1 MCCSSR
7 LSIVRALCL
16 GFGGLSG
23 QVMGPDTTVVTTSDR
38 SVARGDSVYG
48 PAWLSLPLLEEV
60 WVAATS
66 PVDTSVSATS
76 GPVRHPQS
84 TELVTAGSLFRG
96 LSVASGRGANL
107 TGGMD
112 LKLQGRIA
120 EGIFL
125 SGHLTDQ
132 NLPIQPQGDTRTLNE
147 LDQVRLALKGPWG
160 SVEAGDFV
168 LHSGGGGLSTF
179 SRKLEGMQ
187 ARLRRGSWHGQ
198 GALAGTKGRFR
209 HQSLTGQ
216 DGRQG
221 PYHLAT
227 GEGSRLLIVLAG
239 TEKVWLNG
247 RRLVRGDGQDYTID
261 YDTGELNFT
270 PRHTIRSDSRIEVD
284 FEYSD
289 LVYGRTTG
297 FVSSGWE
304 GRRSRLNITALR
316 ESDRLESNLEF
327 SLSPADRERLRG
339 QGDTPGGTW
348 IDTALPDSAGNYY
361 LEDEGLVDE
370 HYQWRGVGTGD
381 YQVSFH
387 NVGEAGEYRRLVVDN
402 RIIYQWVPPGER
414 SAYQTVYAPRR
425 LLKPPVRHDY
435 LGLDWR
441 FDGSTTGR
449 RALLEVGLS
458 NTDLNRFSSLDDGD
472 NLDIGYRAQLGW
484 DAAPFS
490 LRRRPLTLG
499 ARLKAVG
506 TGRRFKAPG
515 RFEAVEFRRDWDL
528 DAPPEQYRWETVE
541 LYAHTAA
548 GTQAFAEAGLL
559 AADTTAGGRLR
570 WGLEQAGQGPATGR
584 FEQTFLSR
592 RAGGRYWNR
601 SIGDLKYTYKW
612 LQPTVGFETET
623 RALDDT
629 TGYRIE
635 QLSTGLLATFDRG
648 ATWGLS
654 REQRREVY
662 RSGPTET
669 ARFWRLSLS
678 RRPGP
683 ATRLETSISLNDKL
697 FSDNREDISYF
708 MGDFALTHRP
718 RNRPWWLDLRY
729 RLDRSVAETKAVVYD
744 SVATGRGQYRYDPV
758 YDNYVSDETGPFV
771 RYVIPAGELR
781 PVNSVQARFRS
792 QVELNKVN
800 LPVDWFQG
808 QREARLNLHG
818 RLEWQA
824 NRHRLST
831 YYMPRLGDPAA
842 SRFESTLRLDLAL
855 QAQRSAPRYT
865 LLLSRQ
871 NRLSRHEL
879 AATQTSGQ
887 IGEARRQQTADLGL
901 FSRIGA
907 GNWPLNLEGHLEYGH
922 DFQQSLVNSL
932 RRHKIIRGRAR
943 SILAATLSRQ
953 TTLTVNGRWMQ
964 EVDHALDGLSVRTA
978 VIGAGM
984 QRQLGR
990 QGRLRVDAE
999 RLRVTA
1005 PGETALPYLLAE
1017 GFPRGWSA
1025 NIRVSGQLHLS
1036 RNLLLSL
1043 SALSR
1048 QAPER
1053 PDFVSVNLELRSRF

>member
-7 LSIVRALCL
+7 LNIGLFLAAGIVCL
-16 GFGGLSG
+16 TG
-23 QVMGPDTTVVTTSDR
+23 QVMDSSTFAVTTSQR

-48 PAWLSLPLLEEV
+48 PAWLSLPPLNQV
-60 WVAATS
+60 WVAGDSSA
-66 PVDTSVSATS
+66 DTSAAATP
-76 GPVRHPQS
+76 GPAGHRAS
-84 TELVTAGSLFRG
+84 TELVTAGSLYRG
-96 LSVASGRGANL
+96 LSVASGRGASI

-112 LKLQGRIA
+112 LKLQGQVA
-120 EGIFL
+120 ESIFL

-132 NLPIQPQGDTRTLNE
+132 NLPIQPEGDTRTLNE
-147 LDQVRLALKGPWG
+147 LDQVRLALKAPWG

-168 LHSGGGGLSTF
+168 LHSGSGGLSTF

-187 ARLRRGSWHGQ
+187 AQLRRGSWHGQ
-198 GALAGTKGRFR
+198 GALAGTRGRFR
-209 HQSLTGQ
+209 HQSLAGQ

-221 PYHLAT
+221 PYHLTT

-247 RRLVRGDGQDYTID
+247 RRLERGDGQDYTID
-261 YDTGELNFT
+261 YDTGELTFT

-289 LVYGRTTG
+289 LVYNRTTG
-297 FVSSGWE
+297 FVSTGWE
-304 GRRSRLNITALR
+304 GRKSRLNITALR

-339 QGDTPGGTW
+339 QGDAPGGTW
-348 IDTALPDSAGNYY
+348 VSTALPDSAGNY
-361 LEDEGLVDE
+361 GLVDE
-370 HYQWRGVGTGD
+370 HYQWRGVGSGD
-381 YQVSFH
+381 YRVSFL
-387 NVGEAGEYRRLVVDN
+387 NVGETGEYRRLVVDN
-402 RIIYQWVPPGER
+402 RIIYQWVPPTER
-414 SAYQTVYAPRR
+414 SAYQTVYAPQR

-449 RALLEVGLS
+449 RAQLEVGLS
-458 NTDLNRFSSLDDGD
+458 NTDLNRFSALDDGD
-472 NLDIGYRAQLGW
+472 NLDLGYRAQLGW
-484 DAAPFS
+484 DTVPFS
-490 LRRRPLTLG
+490 LRRRPFTLG
-499 ARLKAVG
+499 TRLNAVG
-506 TGRRFKAPG
+506 TGRRFRAPG
-515 RFEAVEFRRDWDL
+515 RFEAVEFQRDWDL
-528 DAPPEQYRWETVE
+528 DAPPDQYQWETVE
-541 LYAHTAA
+541 LYAHAAA

-559 AADTTAGGRLR
+559 SADTTDSGRLR
-570 WGLEQAGQGPATGR
+570 WGLEKADQGPATGR

-592 RAGGRYWNR
+592 QAGERYWNR
-601 SIGDLKYTYKW
+601 STGDLKYKYKW
-612 LQPTVGFETET
+612 LQPMVGFESEN

-629 TGYRIE
+629 SGYRIE
-635 QLSTGLLATFDRG
+635 QRSAGLLAEFGRG
-648 ATWGLS
+648 TTWGLN
-654 REQRREVY
+654 RERRREVY

-669 ARFWRLSLS
+669 ARLWRLSLS

-683 ATRLETSISLNDKL
+683 DTRLETSISLNDKL
-697 FSDNREDISYF
+697 FSDNREDLSYF
-708 MGDFALTHRP
+708 MGDFSLVHRP

-744 SVATGRGQYRYDPV
+744 SVAAGLGQYRYDPV
-758 YDNYVSDETGPFV
+758 YDNYVPDETGPFV

-792 QVELNKVN
+792 QVELNRIN
-800 LPVDWFQG
+800 LPVDWFEG

-824 NRHRLST
+824 RRHRLST
-831 YYMPRLGDPAA
+831 YYMPRLADPAT
-842 SRFESTLRLDLAL
+842 SHFQSTLRLDLAL
-855 QAQRSAPRYT
+855 QAQKSAPRYT
-865 LLLSRQ
+865 LLLNRQ
-871 NRLSRHEL
+871 NRVSRDEL
-879 AATQTSGQ
+879 AAIRTSGQ
-887 IGEARRQQTADLGL
+887 MGEARRQQTADLGL
-901 FSRIGA
+901 FSRIGNV
-907 GNWPLNLEGHLEYGH
+907 NWPLNLEGHLEYGH

-932 RRHKIIRGRAR
+932 RNHKIIRGRVR
-943 SILAATLSRQ
+943 GILAATLSPQ

-964 EVDHALDGLSVRTA
+964 EVDHALGDLRVYTA
-978 VIGAGM
+978 VLGAGM

-1005 PGETALPYLLAE
+1005 PGETALPYLLSE

-1025 NIRVSGQLHLS
+1025 DIRLSGQLHLS

-1043 SALSR
+1043 FALSR
-1048 QAPER
+1048 QAPGR
-1053 PDFVSVNLELRSRF
+1053 PNFMSVNLELRSRF

>member
-7 LSIVRALCL
+7 LSIGLSL
-16 GFGGLSG
+16 GLGIGCLSG
-23 QVMGPDTTVVTTSDR
+23 QVMDSSTTAVITDDR
-38 SVARGDSVYG
+38 SVAWGDSVYG
-48 PAWLSLPLLEEV
+48 PAWLSLPPLDQV
-60 WVAATS
+60 WVAGEPPADTAAT
-66 PVDTSVSATS
+66 P
-76 GPVRHPQS
+76 GPVRHPPS

-96 LSVASGRGANL
+96 LNVASGRGATL

-132 NLPIQPQGDTRTLNE
+132 NLPIQPEGNTRTLNE

-187 ARLRRGSWHGQ
+187 AHLKRGSWHGQ
-198 GALAGTKGRFR
+198 GALAGTRGRFR

-261 YDTGELNFT
+261 YDTGELTFT

-289 LVYGRTTG
+289 LVYNRTTG
-297 FVSSGWE
+297 FVSTGWE
-304 GRRSRLNITALR
+304 GRKSRLNITALR

-327 SLSPADRERLRG
+327 SLSPADREQLRG
-339 QGDTPGGTW
+339 QGDAPGGTW
-348 IDTALPDSAGNYY
+348 VSSAVLDSAGNY
-361 LEDEGLVDE
+361 GLVDE

-381 YQVSFH
+381 YRVSFH

-414 SAYQTVYAPRR
+414 SAYQTVYAPQR

-441 FDGSTTGR
+441 FDGSTIGR
-449 RALLEVGLS
+449 RAQLEVGLS

-472 NLDIGYRAQLGW
+472 NLDLGYRAQLGW
-484 DAAPFS
+484 DTGPATV
-490 LRRRPLTLG
+490 RHRPITLG
-499 ARLKAVG
+499 ARLNAVG

-528 DAPPEQYRWETVE
+528 DAPPGQYQWETAE

-548 GTQAFAEAGLL
+548 GTQAFAEVGLL
-559 AADTTAGGRLR
+559 AADSSTSGRLR
-570 WGLEQAGQGPATGR
+570 WGLEQASQGPASGR

-592 RAGGRYWNR
+592 RAGDRYWNR
-601 SIGDLKYTYKW
+601 STGDLKYNYKW
-612 LQPTVGFETET
+612 LQPTVGFEAEN

-629 TGYRIE
+629 TGYRVE
-635 QLSTGLLATFDRG
+635 QLSTGLRATFGRG
-648 ATWGLS
+648 ATWGLN

-669 ARFWRLSLS
+669 ARFWRLSLA

-683 ATRLETSISLNDKL
+683 DTRLETSISLNDKL

-744 SVATGRGQYRYDPV
+744 SVAAGLGQYRYDPV
-758 YDNYVSDETGPFV
+758 YDNYVPDETGPFV

-792 QVELNKVN
+792 QVELNKIN
-800 LPVDWFQG
+800 LPLDWFRG

-824 NRHRLST
+824 RRHRLST
-831 YYMPRLGDPAA
+831 YHMPSLGDPAT
-842 SRFESTLRLDLAL
+842 SRFQSTLRLDLAL

-871 NRLSRHEL
+871 NRLSRDEL

-887 IGEARRQQTADLGL
+887 IGQARRQQTADLGL
-901 FSRIGA
+901 FSRIGS

-922 DFQQSLVNSL
+922 DYQQSLVNSL
-932 RRHKIIRGRAR
+932 RNHKIIRGRVR
-943 SILAATLSRQ
+943 GILAATLSRQ
-953 TTLTVNGRWMQ
+953 TTVTVNGRWMQ
-964 EVDHALDGLSVRTA
+964 EVDHALGDLTVRTA
-978 VIGAGM
+978 VLGAGM

-1005 PGETALPYLLAE
+1005 PGETALPYLMSE

-1025 NIRVSGQLHLS
+1025 NIRLSGQLHLS